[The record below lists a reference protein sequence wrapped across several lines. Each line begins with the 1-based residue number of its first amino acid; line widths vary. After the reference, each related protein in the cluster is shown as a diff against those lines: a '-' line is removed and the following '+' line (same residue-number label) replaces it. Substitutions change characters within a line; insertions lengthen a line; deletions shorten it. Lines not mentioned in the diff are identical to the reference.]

1 MAQSSTWLV
10 LEQETAICLAS
21 QQRWSY
27 LVSKRLF
34 DLIISGI
41 LLILLSPLFL
51 VLAVLIRLA
60 SPGPAIFKQERVG
73 LRQRTRCLRI
83 TWEVGTFTF
92 YKFRTM
98 YQDAD
103 SKMHQAY
110 VQAFIHNDQQGMAQ
124 LQNGDTEVRKLVDD
138 PRVTTIGR
146 FLRKSS
152 LDELPQLWNVFKG
165 DMSLVGPRPP
175 IPYEVEMYKPQYYR
189 RLGAKPGMTGLWQVT
204 ARSSA
209 DFEEMVSLDVEYIEQ
224 QSLWLDF
231 KILLQTPMAV
241 LRGKGAV

>member
-1 MAQSSTWLV
+1 MAQCSAWVV
-10 LEQETAICLAS
+10 LEQEIDIPLAR
-21 QQRWSY
+21 QHRWPY
-27 LVSKRLF
+27 LMSKRLV
-34 DLIISGI
+34 DVVGSGI

-51 VLAVLIRLA
+51 VLAVLIMLD
-60 SPGPAIFKQERVG
+60 SPGPSIFRQKRVG
-73 LRQRTRCLRI
+73 LRRRTQNLR
-83 TWEVGTFTF
+83 TVWEVCPFTF

-98 YQDAD
+98 YQNAD
-103 SKMHQAY
+103 SEMHRAY
-110 VQAFIHNDQQGMAQ
+110 IQAFIHNDQQGMAE

-138 PRVTTIGR
+138 PRITPLGR

-175 IPYEVEMYKPQYYR
+175 IPYEVEMYEPKHYR
-189 RLGAKPGMTGLWQVT
+189 RLGTKPGITGLWQVT

-209 DFEEMVSLDVEYIEQ
+209 DFYEMVSLDVEYIEH
-224 QSLWLDF
+224 QSLWLDL
-231 KILLQTPMAV
+231 KILLQTPMVV